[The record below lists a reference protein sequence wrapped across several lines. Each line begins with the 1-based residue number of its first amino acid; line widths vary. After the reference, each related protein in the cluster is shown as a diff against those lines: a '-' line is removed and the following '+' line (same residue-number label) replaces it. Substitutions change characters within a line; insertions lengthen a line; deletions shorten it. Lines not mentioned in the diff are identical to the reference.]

1 MSWVSRGYDALLRSA
16 ARRWPDDIADDML
29 REWRAELAAVP
40 TTTRRART
48 AWQRFTFAVSLA
60 CSPGPGRTPSVA
72 GIWSDRAATTGLGL
86 AYLAMLGGVVLAS
99 TAIAGVNE
107 SAGSYVGRLSGY
119 DFGAMNVARVLLAA
133 LSIVPMMWLAR
144 LATNAFPHR
153 GAARAPVRAVAV
165 TVLPMTAVLG
175 LFDYYTRGPNARNPV
190 SGGAGIWGPIGAGVV
205 LAVGLVA
212 GLMLT
217 RRGRRRLGVLVAGAA
232 TLIAADFAFGL
243 STQPDAH
250 ALGIGATGTLALL
263 PASLLAWGSVH
274 FGQYFPAGVHTVNG
288 VTFSGGDEYGSDM
301 VLNSTLALT
310 ILLCMAF
317 AARYA
322 WRLATRSAPAP
333 EPAAE
338 VPVFGPPLAPR
349 WVRLAAVPLGLIGA
363 GVWIYSTAFA
373 GYDRIGDPSRAI
385 MLVDRGTQYD
395 QVGLVV
401 MVAAVALLLA
411 GRAPLLAPLAIA
423 YLVPVAA
430 ERALLQTGW
439 AVTRMAP
446 SAPSAAS
453 DSVAAGAL
461 AVVGIAAV
469 TGAGLLARALSTRGA
484 DAAVARRILL
494 TLAVV
499 TAVLIPNSVFN
510 SAAATV
516 AGYVAAGLAWTV
528 ALLLAGTARLG
539 GIRPLPLAVLLVVP
553 GAAALYGVPPEHF
566 EHLYGPAPNLM
577 IPLTLGLLVAAYG
590 TWQKPRRPVLAAGA
604 WAAGIAAT
612 GALSMV
618 LRDIL
623 EAPATAIWILFR
635 SPGDASGESA
645 ALIGLGIAIGLAAGR
660 GFRKS
665 PPPAPQPPPSPQPGP
680 ELIPA

>member
-1 MSWVSRGYDALLRSA
+1 
-16 ARRWPDDIADDML
+16 
-29 REWRAELAAVP
+29 
-40 TTTRRART
+40 
-48 AWQRFTFAVSLA
+48 
-60 CSPGPGRTPSVA
+60 
-72 GIWSDRAATTGLGL
+72 
-86 AYLAMLGGVVLAS
+86 MLGGVVLAA
-99 TAIAGVNE
+99 TAIAGVTDY
-107 SAGSYVGRLSGY
+107 AGNYVGRVSGY
-119 DFGAMNVARVLLAA
+119 DTHAMNVARVPLAV

-153 GAARAPVRAVAV
+153 GAVGAPVRAVAV
-165 TVLPMTAVLG
+165 TVLPMSAVLG
-175 LFDYYTRGPNARNPV
+175 LFDYYTRGPNSRNPV
-190 SGGAGIWGPIGAGVV
+190 SGGAGFWAPVGAGVV
-205 LAVGLVA
+205 LAASLVG
-212 GLMLT
+212 GLMLA
-217 RRGRRRLGVLVAGAA
+217 RRGRRRLGVLVASAA
-232 TLIAADFAFGL
+232 TLISADFAFGL

-274 FGQYFPAGVHTVNG
+274 FGRHFPAGVRTLNG
-288 VTFSGGDEYGSDM
+288 LTFNGGDQYGSDM
-301 VLNSTLALT
+301 VLNSVVALT

-317 AARYA
+317 AAGYA
-322 WRLATRSAPAP
+322 WRLATRSEPAP
-333 EPAAE
+333 EPATAAE
-338 VPVFGPPLAPR
+338 MPVFGRPLAPR
-349 WVRLAAVPLGLIGA
+349 WVRIAAVPLGLIGA

-423 YLVPVAA
+423 YLVPVAV
-430 ERALLQTGW
+430 EKALLRTGW
-439 AVTRMAP
+439 AFNRMAP

-453 DSVAAGAL
+453 DWMVAGEL
-461 AVVGIAAV
+461 AVVAIAAV
-469 TGAGLLARALSTRGA
+469 TAAGLLARALSTRGA

-499 TAVLIPNSVFN
+499 TAVLIPNSVSD
-510 SAAATV
+510 SAAATTS
-516 AGYVAAGLAWTV
+516 GYVAAGLAWTV

-539 GIRPLPLAVLLVVP
+539 GIRPLPLAILLVVP

-566 EHLYGPAPNLM
+566 EHLYGPALNLM
-577 IPLTLGLLVAAYG
+577 IPLMLGLLVAAYG

-618 LRDIL
+618 LRDML
-623 EAPATAIWILFR
+623 EDPADALWILFR
-635 SPGDASGESA
+635 SPGDGSGEIA
-645 ALIGLGIAIGLAAGR
+645 ALIGLGIAIGLVAGR

-665 PPPAPQPPPSPQPGP
+665 PPPSPQPGL